1 MTSLPTLFQKNSQLL
16 HVIPACLFGLPPQI
30 NMGVILFFCVC
41 GGGAFLLEY
50 GKQVGWKRSSE
61 QWVTTRP
68 WISQSGCAFLSRQ
81 RNPVHSTHTDT
92 LNAVYG
98 SPAGAHCLCSQ
109 ARKRPEAKRTSFSRT
124 GITNAPYDWSDRAVN
139 KCCAIWTQWEPSL
152 IHYSLAVICKRLWLI
167 WGLALWAHDKKLL

>member
-16 HVIPACLFGLPPQI
+16 HVIPACLFGLPAQI
-30 NMGVILFFCVC
+30 NMGVIVFFNFW
-41 GGGAFLLEY
+41 GGAFLLEY

-92 LNAVYG
+92 LNTVYG

-124 GITNAPYDWSDRAVN
+124 GITNAPYGWSDRAAN

-152 IHYSLAVICKRLWLI
+152 IHYSLAVICKHLWLL